1 MRVFGYLNALLF
13 IHVTSTYFVK
23 DFLRQ
28 DGYSKREA
36 KRLLK
41 ESQKN
46 MLRKHPSLRQSLMAY
61 FKPSFHPN
69 DIDESSLVGKAMER
83 LGIA

>member
-1 MRVFGYLNALLF
+1 LAF

-23 DFLRQ
+23 DLLRQ

-36 KRLLK
+36 KKLLK
-41 ESQKN
+41 QSQQN
-46 MLRKHPSLRQSLMAY
+46 MLNKHPTLRQSLMAY

-69 DIDESSLVGKAMER
+69 DIDESSLVGDAMER